1 MIAGEEVEVKGS
13 QYRDSRKVSRK
24 VLPALALALALAF
37 AECLMGFRNANFLR
51 ERATTV

>member
-24 VLPALALALALAF
+24 VLPALALAF

>member
-24 VLPALALALALAF
+24 VLPALALALAF